1 LGVVLFDREK
11 DDVYFARHEDE
22 DVQKDQVQT
31 YRFLS
36 EHERFSQINMSLTT
50 SLTYAEVQVDART
63 GAVVQIDADPKSKS
77 KPKPLAQTA
86 LAAVGDAYVPAA
98 AVEETAL
105 QSVTPSST
113 LAAGVGSHSSG
124 QSNIL
129 RRKVTFGIVQ
139 EEEAAIDVNAVTN
152 EDYATATEQ
161 MLADATSK
169 AQHRLRRK
177 K

>member
-1 LGVVLFDREK
+1 VVMFDRER

-50 SLTYAEVQVDART
+50 SLTYAEVQVDAWT

-77 KPKPLAQTA
+77 KPVAQAA
-86 LAAVGDAYVPAA
+86 LAVDSYVPAA
-98 AVEETAL
+98 AVEGTAL
-105 QSVTPSST
+105 QPVMPSTTS
-113 LAAGVGSHSSG
+113 AAGLGVGVGSHSSG
-124 QSNIL
+124 QNNIL

-152 EDYATATEQ
+152 EDYAAATEQ